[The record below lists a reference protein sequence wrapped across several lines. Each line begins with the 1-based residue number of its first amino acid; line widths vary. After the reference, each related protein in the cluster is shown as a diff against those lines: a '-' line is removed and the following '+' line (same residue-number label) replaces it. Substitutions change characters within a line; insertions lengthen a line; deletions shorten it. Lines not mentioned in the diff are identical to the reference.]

1 MRSLHTGCIVALGL
15 ISLAPAQPPVTQ
27 GQPSNK
33 QSISVRGC
41 IKGQTIIQTAGEFA
55 PNGTTYRLR
64 GPKSVTASLKEHN
77 GHDDE
82 IQGTTQIADDRKS
95 KVTKEKRI
103 GKNRIYGSA
112 SAEEHTGTELP
123 DDRWIDVVS
132 ITHVNSTCGG
142 K

>member
-1 MRSLHTGCIVALGL
+1 MRSLHTGLIIALGL
-15 ISLAPAQPPVTQ
+15 NSLAQAQAPATQ

-33 QSISVRGC
+33 QSINVRGC
-41 IKGQTIIQTAGEFA
+41 IKGRTITQTAGDFA
-55 PNGTTYRLR
+55 PVGTRYRLR
-64 GPKSVTASLKEHN
+64 GAKSVIAVLKEHN

-112 SAEEHTGTELP
+112 SAEEHVGTELS

-132 ITHVNSTCGG
+132 VTHVNSTCGG